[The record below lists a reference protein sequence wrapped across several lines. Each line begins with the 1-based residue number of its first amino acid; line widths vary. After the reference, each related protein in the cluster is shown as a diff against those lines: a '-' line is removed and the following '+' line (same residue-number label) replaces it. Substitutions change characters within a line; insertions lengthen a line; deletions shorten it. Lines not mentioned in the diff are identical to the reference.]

1 MTRVRTA
8 IAVWVL
14 LLLAALPVQAEEVI
28 RSFISDVTVDADGR
42 LEVLETI
49 VVRSEAREIRRG
61 ILRDFPITYIDRC
74 NTAESEREVLGTDR
88 FAIQVKNDL
97 TLVTF
102 GKLGPMVQ
110 RRTG

>member
-61 ILRDFPITYIDRC
+61 ILRDFPITYNNKNGTRMRVGFD
-74 NTAESEREVLGTDR
+74 VLR
-88 FAIQVKNDL
+88 
-97 TLVTF
+97 
-102 GKLGPMVQ
+102 VQ
-110 RRTG
+110 RDGNEEPYSTESITNGMRIRNCIN